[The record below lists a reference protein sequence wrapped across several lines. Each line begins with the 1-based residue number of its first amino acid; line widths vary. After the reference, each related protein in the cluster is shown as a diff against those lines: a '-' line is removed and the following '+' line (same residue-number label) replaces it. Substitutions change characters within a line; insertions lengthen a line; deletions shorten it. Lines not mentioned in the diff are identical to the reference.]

1 MTNSLLLFYS
11 INCGHCRMLLE
22 SIKRHDT
29 QKIIKSVCIETLLNE
44 NKLPDQVH
52 SVPAMLIVS
61 ENKFLYGKQVFDHL
75 LLPGSGTLVQSEQ
88 KQNGINLKNNDT
100 SSTPNSIAPN
110 NLNNTFDPDEP
121 LGFAISLNGM
131 SDGFALIETND
142 NDFGNSDRMYNWTPI
157 DDGPAKEIV
166 SLDVNQE
173 VRSKKELPSLSDL
186 QEKRS
191 LDLNRSDNINPNLM
205 PGAISARN

>member
-11 INCGHCRMLLE
+11 INCGHCRMLLD

-29 QKIIKSVCIETLLNE
+29 QKIIKSVCIETLLHE

-52 SVPAMLIVS
+52 SVPAMLLVS

-88 KQNGINLKNNDT
+88 KQNMHNANNN

-110 NLNNTFDPDEP
+110 NLNNSFDPDEP
-121 LGFAISLNGM
+121 LGFAISINGM
-131 SDGFALIETND
+131 SDGFSLIETND
-142 NDFGNSDRMYNWTPI
+142 DDFGNSDRMYNWTPI

-191 LDLNRSDNINPNLM
+191 LDLNRPDNINPNLI
-205 PGAISARN
+205 PGAISSRN